1 MWVIKKGRPQKDA
14 KEDEGPHWQLASS
27 GTHDLAAG
35 TVFGIGPDGQR
46 FVVDRVPVTVKTSR
60 SAHAIEDRVRA
71 TLSAYARF
79 LGLDPSIAEAKT
91 EALDH
96 CKLELHNEES
106 EAVDEEEF
114 AAQLNELLAKLGK
127 IYRADSRY
135 FVVRGTISA
144 PAVVPHF
151 SSDQVTRLFRS
162 KPTVETNLKGLTREF
177 SMARQVAVL
186 LDEVL
191 PVRSNLGSGS
201 PKLGLVALK
210 QPLPEVRSAGES
222 TSAPVHSHAQPT
234 TNAVSEAED
243 VTVPWVTA
251 VVDPVEVAGTKTI
264 AIAQP
269 VSMETRLGLAA
280 GEGELAEVGI
290 SQDLLKDAG
299 IQFKV
304 VLQGAQGRPQD
315 QSAAWSRSLLS
326 PELRFEPPAPT
337 RFAFQIQADTPGN
350 VGLRILLYLN
360 GRPTL
365 SQQIALTAVET
376 VAPAANEA
384 PATNEAPTPSAAA
397 PLGCSNIN
405 GRNLAT
411 LPAPAITL
419 EIGDH
424 DHDYAIELT
433 IAGRRAERPAAPAV
447 GCADLEN
454 KTIAWRKQLV
464 ALSEQYGRGTRDEL
478 ATETPDALRAF
489 ARIGAEIHQAL
500 FGRPKQ
506 RGIEDLRRMADA
518 IAQLGATNGQRALMT
533 ISAERLPLPWG
544 IVYDGTLADEEPID
558 LSGFWG
564 HRFLIQ
570 RIAPAVLEKIPAR
583 ALREAKDRI
592 AQLVPCI
599 NPHLDSQQKV
609 DAASK
614 QRAFFETLAEARITC
629 HPVVQTREALG
640 QWLALDQGE
649 GRLVYFFCHASAAK
663 TIDDRYF
670 LSTESSDKGTWLD
683 LDADKSLHIDINW
696 LRKAREERL
705 AGQPLIFLNACSTA
719 EGDREFQ
726 SPFLTQFV
734 REYDAR
740 GLIGSDW
747 KIPTVFADAFARRFL
762 RRFLGG
768 ASLGQALIETSDEF
782 MAAGNPFPLI
792 YAIYGRTDIV
802 VSEEKT

>member
-1 MWVIKKGRPQKDA
+1 MPALKKDRP
-14 KEDEGPHWQLASS
+14 KEDSKDSEERIWQLASS
-27 GTHDLAAG
+27 ATRDLAAG
-35 TVFGIGPDGQR
+35 TVFGIDPDGQR
-46 FVVDRVPVTVKTSR
+46 FVVGRVPATVKTSR
-60 SAHAIEDRVRA
+60 SAHAIVDRVRA

-79 LGLDPSIAEAKT
+79 LELDPSISDADSEP
-91 EALDH
+91 LDH

-114 AAQLNELLAKLGK
+114 TAQLNKLLANLGK

-144 PAVVPHF
+144 PALVPHF
-151 SSDQVTRLFRS
+151 SSDQVTRLFHS
-162 KPTVETNLKGLTREF
+162 KPASETPANSLSRKF
-177 SMARQVAVL
+177 SMARRVAVL
-186 LDEVL
+186 LDEIL
-191 PVRSNLGSGS
+191 PVRSSLGSGS

-210 QPLPEVRSAGES
+210 QPLPEVRGAGES
-222 TSAPVHSHAQPT
+222 TSAPVRSHAQPT
-234 TNAVSEAED
+234 SNTVSEAED
-243 VTVPWVTA
+243 VMVPWITA
-251 VVDPVEVAGTKTI
+251 VVDPVEVASTKTI
-264 AIAQP
+264 AIATP
-269 VSMETRLGLAA
+269 VSMETHLGLAV
-280 GEGELAEVGI
+280 GEGMLTEAGI
-290 SQDLLKDAG
+290 SQDLLKDAC

-304 VLQGAQGRPQD
+304 VLQGALGRPQD
-315 QSAAWSRSLLS
+315 SGAGWFASLFS

-337 RFAFQIQADTPGN
+337 RFAFQIQADAPGN
-350 VGLRILLYLN
+350 VRLRILLYLN
-360 GRPTL
+360 GRPAL
-365 SQQIALTAVET
+365 EQQIALTAVET
-376 VAPAANEA
+376 LAPA
-384 PATNEAPTPSAAA
+384 PHEAPTPSEAA
-397 PLGCSNIN
+397 PFGCNNIN

-411 LPAPAITL
+411 LQAPAIAL

-424 DHDYAIELT
+424 DHGYPIELT
-433 IAGRRAERPAAPAV
+433 IAGRRAERPAVPAIER
-447 GCADLEN
+447 ADLES

-464 ALSEQYGRGTRDEL
+464 ALSEQYGRNTGNEL

-489 ARIGAEIHQAL
+489 ARIGVEIHQAL

-506 RGIEDLRRMADA
+506 RGIEELRRMANA
-518 IAQLGATNGQRALMT
+518 IAQISDTNGQRALMT

-544 IVYDGTLADEEPID
+544 IVYDGTLTDGDPVD
-558 LSGFWG
+558 PSGFWG
-564 HRFLIQ
+564 HRFLIE

-583 ALREAKDRI
+583 ALREAKDPI

-609 DAASK
+609 AAASN

-640 QWLALDQGE
+640 QWLAMDHGE
-649 GRLVYFFCHASAAK
+649 SRLVYFFCHASSAK

-670 LSTESSDKGTWLD
+670 QSTESSDKGTWLD

-696 LRKAREERL
+696 LRKAREDRL

-768 ASLGQALIETSDEF
+768 ASLGQAIIATSDEF

>member
-1 MWVIKKGRPQKDA
+1 MWVIKKGRPQKDT

-27 GTHDLAAG
+27 GTQDLAAG

-46 FVVDRVPVTVKTSR
+46 FMVDRVPVTVKTSR

-79 LGLDPSIAEAKT
+79 LGLDPSMADAQT
-91 EALDH
+91 EPLDH

-114 AAQLNELLAKLGK
+114 SAQLNELLAKLGK

-151 SSDQVTRLFRS
+151 SSDQVTRLFRA
-162 KPTVETNLKGLTREF
+162 KPAAETSLKGLSREF

-234 TNAVSEAED
+234 SNAVSEAED

-251 VVDPVEVAGTKTI
+251 VVDPIEVADTKTI

-269 VSMETRLGLAA
+269 VSMETHLGLAA
-280 GEGELAEVGI
+280 GEGELAAIGI

-315 QSAAWSRSLLS
+315 KSAAWATSLLS

-337 RFAFQIQADTPGN
+337 RFAFQIQADAPGN
-350 VGLRILLYLN
+350 VGLRVVLYLN

-365 SQQIALTAVET
+365 SQQIALTAVER
-376 VAPAANEA
+376 VAPAAIEA
-384 PATNEAPTPSAAA
+384 PRQSAAA
-397 PLGCSNIN
+397 PFGCNNIN

-424 DHDYAIELT
+424 DHGYPIELT
-433 IAGRRAERPAAPAV
+433 IAGRRAERPAVPAIER
-447 GCADLEN
+447 ADLES

-464 ALSEQYGRGTRDEL
+464 ALSEQYGHGTHDEL

-544 IVYDGTLADEEPID
+544 IVYDGELADEKPVD

-564 HRFLIQ
+564 HRFLIE

-609 DAASK
+609 VAASN

-640 QWLALDQGE
+640 LWLAKDHGE
-649 GRLVYFFCHASAAK
+649 SRLVYFFCHASSAK

-670 LSTESSDKGTWLD
+670 QSTESSDKGTWLD

-768 ASLGQALIETSDEF
+768 TSLGQALIATSDEF

-802 VSEEKT
+802 VSEENT